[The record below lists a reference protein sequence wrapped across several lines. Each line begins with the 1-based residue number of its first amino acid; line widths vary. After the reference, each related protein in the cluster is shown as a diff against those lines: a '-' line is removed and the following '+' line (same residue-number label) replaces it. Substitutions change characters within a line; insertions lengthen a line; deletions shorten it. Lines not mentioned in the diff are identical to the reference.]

1 MDRGHSL
8 WADVMCASKL
18 LSFAICRVYAADEG
32 MPPLFPILYERE
44 NPITSKAITALS
56 LF

>member
-18 LSFAICRVYAADEG
+18 LSFAICSAYAADEG